1 MKHTIISAVIA
12 FIAGTSLGYIIC
24 PTEVVEE
31 IPESVVETVYEGKCG
46 KAKYCIE
53 MKDNDRTLVFNKG
66 KESEWRLDIPY
77 SESVFSNDDIIDLI
91 ESIRADKQL
100 KVSKHSIRVNMKGRV
115 ELDEIKKETEKTK
128 LYVDALEKIDKL
140 QAELKEYRMQKINKG
155 YGATS
160 KE

>member
-1 MKHTIISAVIA
+1 MKHTIISAAIA
-12 FIAGTSLGYIIC
+12 FIVGTSLGYIIC

-91 ESIRADKQL
+91 ESIRADKKL
-100 KVSKHSIRVNMKGRV
+100 KVSKHSIRVNMKARV
-115 ELDEIKKETEKTK
+115 ELDEIKKEAEKMK
-128 LYVDALEKIDKL
+128 LYADALEKIETL
-140 QAELKEYRMQKINKG
+140 QSELTQYKKRERNKV
-155 YGATS
+155 TV
-160 KE
+160 E